1 MRWVGLWILLCSSLL
16 WAESVAKPSEVLVI
30 TNVNVVDTRY
40 GSVLPKMTVFIHDG
54 VIAAIGKV
62 GIIDP
67 GARTRV
73 VNGNGVYLAPGL
85 WDMNTHL
92 GKTARNSAARKA
104 FFELYIAS
112 GITGLRD
119 LDTDG
124 PLTLDETALQPELE
138 PAHPRWGKGTS
149 DGGLGSA
156 RSIEDLNQ
164 IFLECESRQAAQ
176 PKQSAKKPDGEALES
191 AAACPDGETAHKLFV
206 EISDHATWVVP
217 SLVSAELSSDESLRN
232 RQEFLALNSYEQMP
246 PILGLRESSGLV
258 RSMHRAGV
266 QFLAG
271 TNGPS
276 ANFLS
281 RNPMQRELELLVESG
296 FSPTEALQSATFNP
310 ALYMAKLNKYGVV
323 EAGHIADLV
332 LFDGNPLED
341 IRNTRKVNAVILRG
355 RYFSRADLDRMAADA
370 ESHLHEELAAGHE

>member
-1 MRWVGLWILLCSSLL
+1 MRWVGLWILLCSCLL

-40 GSVLPKMTVFIHDG
+40 GGVSPKMTVFIRDA
-54 VIAAIGKV
+54 VIAAISRV
-62 GIIDP
+62 GIIDA
-67 GARTRV
+67 GARTRF
-73 VNGNGVYLAPGL
+73 VNGNGAYLAPGL

-92 GKTARNSAARKA
+92 GKTPRGWAAHKA
-104 FFELYIAS
+104 IFELYLAS
-112 GITGLRD
+112 GVTGLRD

-124 PLTLDETALQPELE
+124 PLTLDETTLQPELE
-138 PAHPRWGKGTS
+138 PAHSFWKKETS

-156 RSIEDLNQ
+156 RSIENLSQ
-164 IFLECESRQAAQ
+164 IFLECASRPAAE
-176 PKQSAKKPDGEALES
+176 PKQSAKRSDGQAQELAT
-191 AAACPDGETAHKLFV
+191 ACSDEETAHKLFV

-217 SLVSAELSSDESLRN
+217 SLVSAELSSDESSRN
-232 RQEFLALNSYEQMP
+232 RQEFLALNSYQHTP

-276 ANFLS
+276 ASSLS
-281 RNPMQRELELLVESG
+281 RNPLQRELELLVESG
-296 FSPTEALQSATFNP
+296 LSPTEALQAATFNP

-355 RYFSRADLDRMAADA
+355 RYFSRADLNKMVADA